1 MKFKIRKIV
10 FWFNKTFG
18 WFFIN
23 GRKQVFWAELLR
35 REDREIV
42 RIEAEIKSKQNNE

>member
-1 MKFKIRKIV
+1 MKFKIRKII

-23 GRKQVFWAELLR
+23 GRKQLPWAERLR
-35 REDREIV
+35 KEDREIAI
-42 RIEAEIKSKQNNE
+42 IESEIKLKTNNE

>member
-1 MKFKIRKIV
+1 MKFKIRKII

-23 GRKQVFWAELLR
+23 GRKQLSWAERLR
-35 REDREIV
+35 LEEIEISIMES
-42 RIEAEIKSKQNNE
+42 RIKSRRKK

>member
-1 MKFKIRKIV
+1 MKFKIRKII

-23 GRKQVFWAELLR
+23 GRKQLSWAQRLR
-35 REDREIV
+35 KEDREIE
-42 RIEAEIKSKQNNE
+42 RIESEIKAKKNND